1 MTLIRSYFIRCFKI
15 LMHPIFLMSGL
26 ALIIAATDIQAN
38 EHYLRF
44 GFGLDHP
51 ETSYFQD
58 EYCNVTDDERPL
70 YGCGIGRDGISPI
83 RSLGNFGNVP
93 VVEFGIGY
101 PSGRT
106 RWELLIEYRP
116 SLSFSGNATYFGS
129 FAAVASSKN
138 ITSLSGMVAGFID
151 FKEVSLF
158 NDRKAVPFVGAGL
171 GIARNRL
178 KGFQIKFPRTTTI
191 VPGAEKTNLVWR
203 IAAGIGFKLDE
214 NKTLDLAWHY
224 TDLGS
229 LYTGRGTGR
238 NYLNVSGSPNPD
250 VPDWHQIPTVAEL
263 KGHGIRLSLRIKI

>member
-1 MTLIRSYFIRCFKI
+1 ML
-15 LMHPIFLMSGL
+15 GL
-26 ALIIAATDIQAN
+26 ALTIAATDIQAN

-44 GFGLDHP
+44 GFGLDRP
-51 ETSYFQD
+51 ESTYFHD

-70 YGCGIGRDGISPI
+70 YGCGTGRDGIRPI

-93 VVEFGIGY
+93 VIEFGIGY
-101 PSGRT
+101 PSDRT

-116 SLSFSGNATYFGS
+116 SFNFSGNATYPGS

-138 ITSLSGMVAGFID
+138 ITSLAGMVVGYID
-151 FKEVSLF
+151 FKEVNLF
-158 NDRKAVPFVGAGL
+158 NDRTAVPFVGAGL

-178 KGFQIKFPRTTTI
+178 KGFQIKFPSTNTI
-191 VPGAEKTNLVWR
+191 VPGAEKTNLAWK
-203 IAAGIGFKLDE
+203 ITAGVGFKLDE
-214 NKTLDLAWHY
+214 NETLELSWQY

-238 NYLNVSGSPNPD
+238 NYWNDSGDLRS
-250 VPDWHQIPTVAEL
+250 DWHQIPTVAEL